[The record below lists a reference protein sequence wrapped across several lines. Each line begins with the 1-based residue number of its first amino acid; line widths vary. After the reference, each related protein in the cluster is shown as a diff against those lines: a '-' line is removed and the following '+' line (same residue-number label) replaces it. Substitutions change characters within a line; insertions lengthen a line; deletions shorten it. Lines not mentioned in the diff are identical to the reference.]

1 MDGISLAQPQPALC
15 DRKTS
20 LNCAE
25 RRRHELRDHNPERW
39 HSRKSSDVHRHGEIT
54 AEFLGEIDRYAG
66 VNAALTVE
74 QLGVVSMRHDR
85 AMPDARMD
93 VGPGLAVAPEA
104 IECLGRDIVA

>member
-1 MDGISLAQPQPALC
+1 
-15 DRKTS
+15 
-20 LNCAE
+20 
-25 RRRHELRDHNPERW
+25 
-39 HSRKSSDVHRHGEIT
+39 VHRHGEIT

-104 IECLGRDIVA
+104 IELNVSGVTSSPGSATGTTKLSPWSW